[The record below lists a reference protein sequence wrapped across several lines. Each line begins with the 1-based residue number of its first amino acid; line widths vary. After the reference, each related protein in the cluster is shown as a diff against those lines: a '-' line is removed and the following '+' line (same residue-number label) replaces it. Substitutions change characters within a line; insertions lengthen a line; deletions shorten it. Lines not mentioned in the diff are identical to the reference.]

1 MKKNVIV
8 YGLIAG
14 IIVSVFML
22 STVNYLSHCEGS
34 VDYNTS
40 MLIGYASMLLAFSL
54 VFVGIRNFRDKYN
67 NGVITFGKAFKTG
80 LYIVLIASTIYV
92 LAWLVDY
99 FFFIPDFMDK
109 YAAHMVDELK
119 ASGASAA
126 EIEKQTTEM
135 AEFGEMYKNP
145 FFNALMTYMEI
156 LPLGLIVTLI
166 SSLILKRKQSSDIIF
181 FITEQQKMKDDRC

>member
-22 STVNYLSHCEGS
+22 STVNYLSNCEGS
-34 VDYNTS
+34 IDYNTS

-80 LYIVLIASTIYV
+80 LYIVFVIS
-92 LAWLVDY
+92 LVI
-99 FFFIPDFMDK
+99 FLMD
-109 YAAHMVDELK
+109 HMNVV
-119 ASGASAA
+119 SINGA
-126 EIEKQTTEM
+126 
-135 AEFGEMYKNP
+135 
-145 FFNALMTYMEI
+145 
-156 LPLGLIVTLI
+156 
-166 SSLILKRKQSSDIIF
+166 
-181 FITEQQKMKDDRC
+181 